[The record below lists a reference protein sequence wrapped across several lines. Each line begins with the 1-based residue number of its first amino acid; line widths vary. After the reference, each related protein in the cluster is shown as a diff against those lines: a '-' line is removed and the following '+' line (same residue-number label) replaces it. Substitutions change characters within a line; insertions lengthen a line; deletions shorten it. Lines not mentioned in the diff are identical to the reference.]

1 MAETEITVGVKVIQK
16 EDGRFYFKLLANDNT
31 DIEMIRSVLVG
42 GLMLTIHAEPTS
54 KKQAKAMQE
63 VIDYMNKDF
72 ISLDSFS
79 DVGGPSVPNE
89 SDN

>member
-42 GLMLTIHAEPTS
+42 
-54 KKQAKAMQE
+54 
-63 VIDYMNKDF
+63 D
-72 ISLDSFS
+72 
-79 DVGGPSVPNE
+79 
-89 SDN
+89 